1 MNYNLVAQTT
11 LLFSFVGLI
20 QIFLSKIFILSEI
33 SKKIEIREE
42 GNLFE
47 DLRKKLITDNPLRK
61 VDYRNLLM
69 GFLKKIRLFFLR
81 TDDKIFG
88 WTQKLKENEQKEKIE
103 KEGDYWDKIKKNT

>member
-1 MNYNLVAQTT
+1 
-11 LLFSFVGLI
+11 
-20 QIFLSKIFILSEI
+20 
-33 SKKIEIREE
+33 
-42 GNLFE
+42 
-47 DLRKKLITDNPLRK
+47 
-61 VDYRNLLM
+61 M